1 MEPVAVTLDD
11 KYTRLSGRVYLSGT
25 QALVRLPLMQ
35 QARDRAVGLKT
46 GGFISGYRGSPLGGY
61 DRALWRAQ
69 SLLLENNIHFQPGL
83 NEDLAATSVWGSQQ
97 SHLFPGPTV
106 DGVFSIWYGKG
117 PGVDRSADVLKHG
130 NSAGSSRHGGV
141 LVVAGDD
148 HGAQSSTLAHQS
160 EQIFS
165 AAMIPVLNPA
175 TVQDYLD
182 YGLYGFAL
190 SRFSGCW
197 VGFKAI
203 TETVESSA
211 SVDVGLDRLNLVE
224 PDFDSPA
231 DGLSIRWP
239 DAPLDQE
246 RRLHGPKMRAVAA
259 FTRANP
265 IDQTVFTSTQPRL
278 GIVATGKAYLDVR
291 QALERLGIDQDRA
304 EALGVCLYK
313 VGMTWPLEA
322 EGALKF
328 ARDLKEV
335 LVVEEKRALIED
347 QLVRIL
353 YHAQTA
359 HRPRVVG
366 KADERGRPLL
376 PSDGEITPMMVA
388 RVIVAR
394 LEALGDAATGLRQ
407 HLVQA
412 EAQAQSV
419 GSCGLTT
426 QRTPFFCS
434 GCPHNT
440 STQLPEGSRGL
451 AGIGCHGMV
460 QMLPK
465 RNTITI
471 TQMGGEGATW
481 IGLAPFTSQRHVF
494 QNLGDGTYQHSGL
507 LAIRAA
513 AAAGVNI
520 TYKIL
525 YNAAVAMTGGQAI
538 EGGPSVVDITR
549 QVRAEGAKK
558 VVVVTDD
565 PDKYPSNVG
574 FAPDVGI
581 YHRKDLDRVQREL
594 REIPGLTVLV
604 YDQGCAAE
612 KRRTRKQVSDAMSK
626 RHVVINA
633 AVCEGCGD
641 CSRASNCMS
650 VVPVETEFGRKR
662 MIDQSG
668 CNKDF
673 SCVEGFCPS
682 FVTLSGATPRRLGRD
697 GATSHDPA
705 AGLPLP
711 VPLALE
717 RPYGILV
724 TGVGGTGVLTLGALL
739 GMAAHL
745 EGRGCSVL
753 DFTGMAQKNGAVT
766 SHIRV
771 ARQPSELNA
780 VRLAQGDAD
789 VVLACDALV
798 AAGESVLLRCNP
810 GVTRVIVNRHLQP
823 TAAFVADNNVDL
835 QSEQI
840 ERAIESVCG
849 ADRVAYVRATA
860 LATAL
865 AGDAIAA
872 NLLMLGFAFQRGLLP
887 VGLASIERAIEL
899 NAVAVEANKKIF
911 AWGRLAAHDPA
922 RLARLSGASVPDQV
936 PAAMTL
942 VQLMAR
948 HEQELEAYQNSAYA
962 ARYRAL
968 IDRVAAREQAIAP
981 GSDALTG
988 AVARNL
994 FKLMAYKDEYEVARL
1009 FANGRFMDKLK
1020 REFEGDIRLE
1030 FHLAIPLITDMFGA
1044 KGKPLKRSYGGWML
1058 RAFGLLSYG
1067 KSLRGTPLD
1076 PFGYS
1081 EERRFE
1087 RALLADY
1094 VSQVEA
1100 LLNGLSP
1107 GTLNLAIK
1115 LAMVPERIRG
1125 FGHIKRQAALEAKTM
1140 SDELL
1145 TAFRAAA

>member
-1 MEPVAVTLDD
+1 MPDAAKTGMMDQTEEDDMATVTLVIVTYNSSGALAGCAASLAAVEVVGGYELIIVDNASRDD
-11 KYTRLSGRVYLSGT
+11 SVAQVRAHVPGARLIENAQNRGFAAAVNQGVAAGTGRIVATLNPDTEVTAGWL
-25 QALVRLPLMQ
+25 QALVERLD
-35 QARDRAVGLKT
+35 ADAGIGVVGSVIRDADGQVTHTAGTVDAVTYRTGHADGAAGSLDDVAYVTGAGIALRRADWDAL
-46 GGFISGYRGSPLGGY
+46 GGFDEGFFPAY
-61 DRALWRAQ
+61 
-69 SLLLENNIHFQPGL
+69 F
-83 NEDLAATSVWGSQQ
+83 EDLDLCLRVRARGQRCV
-97 SHLFPGPTV
+97 
-106 DGVFSIWYGKG
+106 
-117 PGVDRSADVLKHG
+117 
-130 NSAGSSRHGGV
+130 
-141 LVVAGDD
+141 VVATA
-148 HGAQSSTLAHQS
+148 HLLHRESSSTGKYSGAFYYYYHRNRLRMVRKQLS
-160 EQIFS
+160 R
-165 AAMIPVLNPA
+165 AA
-175 TVQDYLD
+175 
-182 YGLYGFAL
+182 LYGSF
-190 SRFSGCW
+190 
-197 VGFKAI
+197 
-203 TETVESSA
+203 
-211 SVDVGLDRLNLVE
+211 
-224 PDFDSPA
+224 
-231 DGLSIRWP
+231 
-239 DAPLDQE
+239 
-246 RRLHGPKMRAVAA
+246 
-259 FTRANP
+259 
-265 IDQTVFTSTQPRL
+265 
-278 GIVATGKAYLDVR
+278 
-291 QALERLGIDQDRA
+291 
-304 EALGVCLYK
+304 
-313 VGMTWPLEA
+313 
-322 EGALKF
+322 
-328 ARDLKEV
+328 
-335 LVVEEKRALIED
+335 
-347 QLVRIL
+347 
-353 YHAQTA
+353 
-359 HRPRVVG
+359 
-366 KADERGRPLL
+366 
-376 PSDGEITPMMVA
+376 
-388 RVIVAR
+388 
-394 LEALGDAATGLRQ
+394 
-407 HLVQA
+407 VQA

-565 PDKYPSNVG
+565 PDKYPSDVG

-810 GVTRVIVNRHLQP
+810 GVTRVVVNRHLQP
-823 TAAFVADNNVDL
+823 TAAFVANNNVDL

-968 IDRVAAREQAIAP
+968 LDRVATREQAIAP

-1107 GTLNLAIK
+1107 DTLNLAVK